1 MIHIND
7 SQKLFTKR
15 IHRND
20 SQKETHKKIH
30 NMIHKNDSQNDSHKI
45 NSQLTK
51 MFQRIKSFN
60 KMPPSPACE
69 Y

>member
-1 MIHIND
+1 MIHKNYLP
-7 SQKLFTKR
+7 KGFTEM
-15 IHRND
+15 IHKKN

-45 NSQLTK
+45 HSQLTK

>member
-1 MIHIND
+1 MIHKKN
-7 SQKLFTKR
+7 SQ
-15 IHRND
+15 I
-20 SQKETHKKIH
+20 ETHKKIH

-45 NSQLTK
+45 HSQLTK